1 MIDRKQYV
9 PNTVKHGK
17 QTRGETEDG
26 TLWVQYKT
34 AHGDTRD
41 VLRVSSKSCNPK
53 DTVDGTVSE
62 PYPGATADPL

>member
-1 MIDRKQYV
+1 LIGQYV

-26 TLWVQYKT
+26 TLWVQYET

-53 DTVDGTVSE
+53 DTV
-62 PYPGATADPL
+62 